1 MLTRTNYTDWAAL
14 MRVMLQGRHLW
25 DAINVG
31 TDDFTD
37 DRNALEALC
46 KSVPEELRGS
56 IANKTTAKA
65 AWDALKT
72 RYIGVDRVRKAKAK
86 TLRRE
91 FDGITFKEGE
101 TIDDFASR
109 ITRITDQ
116 LTILGEEHEEE
127 EIVRKF
133 LEALPDRFEQIAVA
147 IETLLDLEDVS
158 LDELVGRLKA
168 TEERLNRTK
177 GRGGG
182 GSGSSGAGKEIDG
195 KLYFTEEQVIA
206 RLASRLNIN
215 SDGSARRGKAPS
227 GPGKRRGGTGRGKER
242 GKDARSGPPKGGD
255 GGEDD
260 DCCHYCG
267 KSGHWK
273 RECRKRKRDEEKA
286 VAAAANQPQANLA
299 QAEQEAPALYMA
311 MVTPSETVIHGSHR
325 TEQVFLNEHKVVAN
339 LDADGERGEM

>member
-101 TIDDFASR
+101 TIDDY
-109 ITRITDQ
+109 
-116 LTILGEEHEEE
+116 
-127 EIVRKF
+127 
-133 LEALPDRFEQIAVA
+133 IAVA

-168 TEERLNRTK
+168 TEEHLNRTK

-206 RLASRLNIN
+206 RLASHLNIN

-227 GPGKRRGGTGRGKER
+227 GPGKRRSGTVRIKER
-242 GKDARSGPPKGGD
+242 GKDARSGPPKGGN

-267 KSGHWK
+267 KSGH
-273 RECRKRKRDEEKA
+273 
-286 VAAAANQPQANLA
+286 
-299 QAEQEAPALYMA
+299 
-311 MVTPSETVIHGSHR
+311 
-325 TEQVFLNEHKVVAN
+325 
-339 LDADGERGEM
+339 

>member
-1 MLTRTNYTDWAAL
+1 MLTKTNYTDWAVL

-25 DAINVG
+25 EVINVG
-31 TDDFTD
+31 VVDYTDE
-37 DRNALEALC
+37 RYALEALC
-46 KSVPEELRGS
+46 KAVPKELRGS

-65 AWDALKT
+65 AWDSLKT
-72 RYIGVDRVRKAKAK
+72 QYIGVDRVRKAKAK

-101 TIDDFASR
+101 SIDDFTSR

-133 LEALPDRFEQIAVA
+133 LEALPDQFEQIAVA

-168 TEERLNRTK
+168 TKERLNHSKR
-177 GRGGG
+177 RGGG
-182 GSGSSGAGKEIDG
+182 GSGGSSTEKEIDG

-206 RLASRLNIN
+206 HLASRLNI
-215 SDGSARRGKAPS
+215 DGSAARGKTSS
-227 GPGKRRGGTGRGKER
+227 GPGKRRGDVGR

-260 DCCHYCG
+260 EAYHYCG
-267 KSGHWK
+267 KIGTRK
-273 RECRKRKRDEEKA
+273 RDCRKKKRDEEKR
-286 VAAAANQPQANLA
+286 QWRLR
-299 QAEQEAPALYMA
+299 Y
-311 MVTPSETVIHGSHR
+311 SHR
-325 TEQVFLNEHKVVAN
+325 RTWS
-339 LDADGERGEM
+339 RRSRRCRPCTWRW